1 MSRLRFSWSQRHP
14 VAVVTALALLLA
26 LTPAAV
32 QKMPAQGSA
41 TVSEVV
47 NIDFTT
53 TPISS
58 GTIANAGAQSTG
70 SLSVVGSPAGAGT
83 ADGLTFANTS
93 SGSEAQYLT
102 GSLGSTVGIT
112 QLVIEMV
119 AKFPDPG
126 CAVQVSGSM
135 VFALGNSNAYNV
147 YRHSNFI
154 GYNTFNADIFGV
166 INTPEDLNTF
176 RSYKFVM
183 TPIPDLPSAQE
194 IWIDGV
200 KQDLDFRTTSSPTGS
215 CSAITGTTENSAAR
229 VLTGTET
236 FLLMT
241 HSLGESSWRTSGT
254 VKSLRITKT
263 TGASTASAP
272 TIGAITA
279 GDESLSVAY
288 TGSASNGGAEITNYD
303 YSIDDGASWVTPAT
317 PSVTS
322 PLVITGLTNGTTYP
336 VKLRARNSAGPG
348 AESTA
353 VSGTPGV
360 AASAP
365 GAATI
370 SSITAG
376 DTQLSVAF
384 TAPTSNGGAP
394 ITNYDY
400 SIDDGATWVTPST
413 PSTSSPLVITGLTN
427 ETSYQVKIRARN
439 SVGGGTASIAVSG
452 TPAPTPSSPPQ
463 NQDPAPPPAQN
474 QGEVVAPEV
483 TPTPESEP
491 DEIAPKKPKKPK
503 ATPTAAP
510 RFVSPP
516 APTPTPKPLVIG
528 EGGSTLMPIF
538 EPTKGSS
545 TAKPKTQKA
554 LIRDVLSA
562 PIAYVLSSE
571 SQLPKLPKLGSSD
584 SMAVENG
591 ISSAVKLVITDELN
605 GYSLSSAGWEVRLD
619 VSDQVSTPIPLDEFG
634 NVVLNEERLVQFSGT
649 GFQPN
654 SPVKVWLFSEPVRL
668 ADLTTDADGNFVGQA
683 QLPEGI
689 PTGEHTVQLNGLT
702 KDGQLRSVSLG
713 VVVQPDLVVPPLA
726 PVGFDLT
733 GLLNFLWLLAAGVL
747 IWFFIVWR
755 RRKKKEEEGEI
766 PNNSGFEELPIFAS
780 EGFEPSQQFPNDS
793 RRKIGPA
800 APPTRKRFGF
810 KPKGV

>member
-1 MSRLRFSWSQRHP
+1 
-14 VAVVTALALLLA
+14 VVLALLLA
-26 LTPAAV
+26 LTPATV
-32 QKMPAQGSA
+32 STRNAQGAS

-47 NIDFTT
+47 NIDFTAT
-53 TPISS
+53 SISS

-70 SLSVVGSPAGAGT
+70 ALTVVGSPLGSGT

-93 SGSEAQYLT
+93 SASPSQYLT

-119 AKFPDPG
+119 AKFPDAG
-126 CAVQVSGSM
+126 CAVQSSGSM

-147 YRHSNFI
+147 YRHSSFI
-154 GYNTFNADIFGV
+154 GYNTFNSDIFGV
-166 INTPEDLNTF
+166 INTAGSLDTY

-200 KQDLDFRTTSSPTGS
+200 KQDLGFRTTSSPTGD
-215 CSAITGTTENSAAR
+215 CSAITGTTESSAKR
-229 VLTGTET
+229 VLTGTES

-241 HSLGESSWRTSGT
+241 HSLGPDSWRTSGT
-254 VKSLRITKT
+254 IKSLRITKT
-263 TGASTASAP
+263 TGASAASAP
-272 TIGAITA
+272 TIGSITA
-279 GDESLSVAY
+279 GDGSLSVAF
-288 TGSASNGGAEITNYD
+288 TGSASNGGAAITNYD
-303 YSIDDGASWVTPAT
+303 YSIDDGANWVTPSPA
-317 PSVTS
+317 SITS
-322 PLVITGLTNGTTYP
+322 PLVIPSLTNGTAYP
-336 VKLRARNSAGPG
+336 VKLRARNSAGGG
-348 AESTA
+348 AASTA
-353 VSGTPGV
+353 VSGTPAG

-452 TPAPTPSSPPQ
+452 TPASTPSSPPQ
-463 NQDPAPPPAQN
+463 NQDPAPPPA
-474 QGEVVAPEV
+474 
-483 TPTPESEP
+483 PESEP

-503 ATPTAAP
+503 ATPTAVP

-528 EGGSTLMPIF
+528 EGGSTLMPIL
-538 EPTKGSS
+538 EPTEGSS

-571 SQLPKLPKLGSSD
+571 SQLPKLPKLGPSD
-584 SMAVENG
+584 SIAVQNG
-591 ISSAVKLVITDELN
+591 ILSAVKLVITDELN

-619 VSDQVSTPIPLDEFG
+619 VSDQISTPIPLDEFG
-634 NVVLNEERLVQFSGT
+634 NVVLNEERLVQFTGT

-689 PTGEHTVQLNGLT
+689 PTGEHTVQLNGLS

-726 PVGFDLT
+726 PVGFDLAE
-733 GLLNFLWLLAAGVL
+733 LMNFLWLLAAGVL
-747 IWFFIVWR
+747 TWFFIVWR
-755 RRKKKEEEGEI
+755 RRKKKGEEGEEGEI
-766 PNNSGFEELPIFAS
+766 PNNSGLEGLPIFAS

-793 RRKIGPA
+793 RRKIGAA
-800 APPTRKRFGF
+800 APPTRKRFSF
-810 KPKGV
+810 KPKGL